1 MSGSSKASKTSKTIE
16 NETERTAS
24 LKAYDEVVMRG
35 HEANVC
41 IKKESF
47 GLTTRMLLLINSM
60 AWNKVVEFSIKKLV
74 ILWCPT
80 VEPGN
85 LSTIN
90 LEVSYYLGE
99 EVDDLRADETVVNLR
114 GRISESLKAVVFPT
128 KSILKNKN
136 DAFFMPWKFAAKLDD
151 CMGIDK
157 DATMGILKLWCMLD
171 MTLKPKFNRVASR
184 AYIHPIIEWTNDYY
198 PYYVPFY
205 LIKAVRGIKP
215 MLWRDTAQY
224 KKFAR
229 EVIPHTDNTVI
240 LPASYLTL
248 MQILSKA
255 DIATMNDITK
265 NCHLRQGGLC
275 TCGDNMDKFLASAL
289 LNNNGKC
296 NNHGAKYD
304 DITNQVYTGHITTA
318 EGALDIV
325 F

>member
-1 MSGSSKASKTSKTIE
+1 MASSSKVSKTAKSIDQ
-16 NETERTAS
+16 ETCRTAA
-24 LKAYDEVVMRG
+24 LKAYDEVVLKG

-41 IKKESF
+41 ITKESF
-47 GLTTRMLLLINSM
+47 GITTRMLLLLNTL

-85 LSTIN
+85 LSTIT

-99 EVDDLRADETVVNLR
+99 EVDDMNADETVVNVR

-136 DAFFMPWKFAAKLDD
+136 DAFFMPWRFSARLDD
-151 CMGIDK
+151 CMGLEK

-171 MTLKPKFNRVASR
+171 VTLKPRFNRVTSR
-184 AYIHPIIEWTNDYY
+184 PYTHPVIEWTNDYY

-205 LIKAVRGIKP
+205 LIKAVRGIRP
-215 MLWRDTAQY
+215 MLWRDTPQY
-224 KKFAR
+224 KKFTR
-229 EVIPHTDNTVI
+229 EVSSHTDSRVI
-240 LPASYLTL
+240 SPSSHLTL
-248 MQILSKA
+248 MQILSKDDVSRIY
-255 DIATMNDITK
+255 DISK
-265 NCHLRQGGLC
+265 NCHMRQGGTC
-275 TCGDNMDKFLASAL
+275 TCGDHMDKFMSSVL
-289 LNNNGKC
+289 LNNNQKC
-296 NNHGAKYD
+296 TNHGSKYD
-304 DITNQVYTGHITTA
+304 EICNQVYTGHIQTA